1 MDINDVIGLSLRI
14 GVIVSVI
21 LIATGSLLTF
31 VEHGSNGYS
40 VSELLSR
47 TSVVNSSTASFNFIV
62 KSVSQFTGLG
72 LIYLGLVV
80 LIATPVIRVMLSVL
94 YFALDKNLLY
104 TIVTAIVLFNLL
116 IAIFVIPIFVVH
128 N

>member
-62 KSVSQFTGLG
+62 NSVSQFTGLG